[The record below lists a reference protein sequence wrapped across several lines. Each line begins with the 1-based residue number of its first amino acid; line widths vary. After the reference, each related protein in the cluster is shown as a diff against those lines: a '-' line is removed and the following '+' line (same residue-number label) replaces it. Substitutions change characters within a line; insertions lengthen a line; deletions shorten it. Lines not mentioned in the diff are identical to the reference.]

1 MYTAG
6 YAYGL
11 LTGLVAGAVIAILV
25 IYFKWISNGKGIHY
39 VVNYVIWDT
48 NDATR
53 EDGQAFVHHAKT
65 KDEAKTIVENQLKFD
80 LTASQILKIGDA
92 EIITDNVFCFNNSK

>member
-6 YAYGL
+6 YIYGL
-11 LTGLVAGAVIAILV
+11 LTGLAAGLTITILL
-25 IYFKWISNGKGIHY
+25 IYFKWIAKGKGIHY

-65 KDEAKTIVENQLKFD
+65 KDEAKEIVENQLRSKLFPY
-80 LTASQILKIGDA
+80 QILDMEDV
-92 EIITDNVFCFNNSK
+92 EIMTDNVFYFNGGS